1 MMSCITT
8 LTLELPCLG
17 RPFSLG
23 MLYDC
28 RSDHLVPGKTLWNNK
43 LLNDAQ
49 SERPQPSSGFEII
62 AEDATANK
70 MFNLGVDGNLSLSI
84 LGGLVSV
91 SGSAKYVDDHKS
103 SSNHARV
110 TLKYTSTS
118 KFQQLTMEQLATK
131 HIQYPEVFDEGIA
144 THVVT
149 GVLFGGDAFFIF
161 DREVSQEENY
171 RKVHGDM
178 EVSIKAIPNLQVG
191 GGAGVDIET
200 KNKQETEKFQ
210 CKFYGDLIL
219 DNNPSTFEDAVAIY
233 KKLPEYFRNQAVPKK
248 VWLYPLRNIDTK
260 AAQMVREIRNDLVTQ
275 AQQIIEVFLNML
287 MKSTDL
293 MKHDVCEC
301 FPVIKDQLLQFK
313 EMIGECK
320 NNFMKQL
327 SSMLPQIR
335 GVHGERAERELEDL
349 IETICKPPF
358 NKCSLNS
365 WLDGKV
371 KEIQVLSNYLLFI
384 RETKGTCIM
393 HCDEE
398 HCLDTANEC

>member
-1 MMSCITT
+1 MSCI
-8 LTLELPCLG
+8 LELPCLG
-17 RPFSLG
+17 RPFQLG

-28 RSDHLVPGKTLWNNK
+28 RNDSLVPGITLWNDK
-43 LLNDAQ
+43 LLNDAR
-49 SERPQPSSGFEII
+49 SERHQPSSGFEII
-62 AEDATANK
+62 AEDTTANK
-70 MFNLGVDGNLSLSI
+70 MFNLGVEGNLSLSI
-84 LGGLVSV
+84 LGGLISV

-178 EVSIKAIPNLQVG
+178 EVLIKAIPTLQVG
-191 GGAGVDIET
+191 GGVGVDIET
-200 KNKQETEKFQ
+200 KNKQETEKFH

-219 DNNPSTFEDAVAIY
+219 NNNPSTFQDAVAIY
-233 KKLPEYFRNQAVPKK
+233 RKLPEYICNETVPKK
-248 VWLYPLRNIDTK
+248 VWLYPLSNIDTK

-293 MKHDVCEC
+293 MKNDVCEC

-327 SSMLPQIR
+327 SSILPQIR
-335 GVHGERAERELEDL
+335 GGELAEQELEDL
-349 IETICKPPF
+349 IVNIHKSPF
-358 NKCSLNS
+358 SECSLNS
-365 WLDGKV
+365 WLDRKV
-371 KEIQVLSNYLLFI
+371 EEIRVLSTYFVVI
-384 RETKGTCIM
+384 RKTKGMCIM
-393 HCDEE
+393 H
-398 HCLDTANEC
+398 